1 MKKELKDE
9 LISKKTAILAKEK
22 GFDIR
27 TSDFFCDD
35 KELNEINFLQY
46 KEDEDFFYRPTQSL
60 LQKWLRLEFNCIVET
75 IYQYSPDETDGKI
88 LYTSTVDYY
97 GKDFE
102 NDLSEDVDFQ
112 SKFYEKYEKA
122 LEVGLY
128 EALKMI

>member
-9 LISKKTAILAKEK
+9 LISKKTAMLAKEK

-27 TSDFFCDD
+27 TSDFFCND

-46 KEDEDFFYRPTQSL
+46 REDDDFFYRPTQSL
-60 LQKWLRLEFNCIVET
+60 LQRWLRLEFNCIIEI
-75 IYQYSPDETDGKI
+75 IYQYSPIDTNGKI
-88 LYTSTVDYY
+88 LYVSTVDYY

-102 NDLSEDVDFQ
+102 NDLSDEPDYQ
-112 SKFYEKYEKA
+112 STFYEKYEKA